1 MYIGVAGTYAS
12 FDLSSGWDAEYY
24 ILEKLAPSGYLAIWG
39 VGEGSVSES
48 MVSGSLRGSFEYC
61 ASSDSNLKCEVNL
74 VQCSPSALILLK
86 R

>member
-12 FDLSSGWDAEYY
+12 FDLSSAWDAEYY
-24 ILEKLAPSGYLAIWG
+24 ILGKLAPSGYLAIWG

-61 ASSDSNLKCEVNL
+61 TSSDSNLECEVKPIL
-74 VQCSPSALILLK
+74 CEPSALRLV
-86 R
+86 RR